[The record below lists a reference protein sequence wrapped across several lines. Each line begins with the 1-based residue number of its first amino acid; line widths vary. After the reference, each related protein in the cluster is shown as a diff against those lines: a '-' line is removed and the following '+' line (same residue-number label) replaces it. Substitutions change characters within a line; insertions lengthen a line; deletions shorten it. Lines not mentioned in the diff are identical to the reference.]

1 MPSELSNVRLGA
13 PASLLPALASFYGGS
28 ARVATDSPRR
38 WPADDRDRGDR
49 ARARAVCGL
58 AVLPLR
64 LPRPG
69 RPLRGSARL
78 GPRPGRALARQ
89 RDRRGRVRLHEL
101 GCEGALLPRPGRQ
114 HRRADRASRDR
125 RGGRNR
131 PIRAVR
137 AARPLRDR
145 ARLRSAVARRGARAR
160 ARARGL
166 GRHRR
171 GRGAARL
178 RRGEG
183 ADADPLPRRATL
195 APDGP
200 ARRGASGRGHA
211 LRCVRREPWLSTTGA
226 ACL

>member
-1 MPSELSNVRLGA
+1 MPRLRCCR
-13 PASLLPALASFYGGS
+13 S
-28 ARVATDSPRR
+28 SPRSTGTWLGLPR
-38 WPADDRDRGDR
+38 PAAPTAGVTVACRGDVLELR
-49 ARARAVCGL
+49 AGGGL

-69 RPLRGSARL
+69 RPLRRGAR
-78 GPRPGRALARQ
+78 
-89 RDRRGRVRLHEL
+89 V
-101 GCEGALLPRPGRQ
+101 GCASTSSSCPIRETGEAVFDFTNWDAKAVYFHDPAGQ
-114 HRRADRASRDR
+114 HRRADRAPRGR
-125 RGGRNR
+125 RGGRHR
-131 PIRAVR
+131 RLRAVR

-145 ARLRSAVARRGARAR
+145 ARLRSAVARRRARAR

-178 RRGEG
+178 RRREG
-183 ADADPLPRRATL
+183 ANADPLPGRAAL

-211 LRCVRREPWLSTTGA
+211 RPAPRRASCLWTTGA